1 MAILT
6 PEDLAPFATIDPGK
20 AEAMI
25 EDAEAMAALAAPC
38 ILDDGFHD
46 RPELMAALKAILRRA
61 IVRWHDA
68 GNGAVTQ
75 FGAGPFQQTVAQGQN
90 MPRNLFWPSEVE
102 QLRDLCAAFNNAG
115 SDGAFAVDTAPG
127 WGGGHRPWCNL
138 AFGAGYCSCGADINN
153 GTPIYEPTEIP

>member
-6 PEDLAPFATIDPGK
+6 PGDLAAFANIDEAK
-20 AEAMI
+20 ATAMI
-25 EDAEAMAALAAPC
+25 EDAEAMASLAAPC
-38 ILDDGFHD
+38 ILDDGFIG
-46 RPELMAALKAILRRA
+46 RPELLAALRAILRRA

-102 QLRDLCAAFNNAG
+102 QLRDLCAAFNNAQ

-127 WGGGHRPWCNL
+127 WSSGHRPWCNL
-138 AFGAGYCSCGADINN
+138 AFGAGYCSCGADINL